1 MPGSCTSIKNCRYLF
16 RDSLMYLQLTGDGGV
31 NNVNIPGFFYAED
44 GVRLYNAI
52 HNYVEQYVHHYYS
65 GVNEKGKL
73 LFTGKIKMLTFITSM
88 KKMKSVD
95 DVYVKSSVINI
106 NKREFGGTFW
116 ILSF

>member
-1 MPGSCTSIKNCRYLF
+1 
-16 RDSLMYLQLTGDGGV
+16 MYLQLTGDGGV
-31 NNVNIPGFFYAED
+31 NNVNIPGFFYAKD

-52 HNYVEQYVHHYYS
+52 HNYVDQYVHHYYS
-65 GVNEKGKL
+65 GVNDEGKL

-106 NKREFGGTFW
+106 YKKRFW
-116 ILSF
+116 WYILDLIIVKNCWSVENS